1 MKDLVGWRRGAA
13 AIAKGVNRLDKL
25 LLVDD
30 DVQMR
35 NVLALYLRRCGFMVR
50 EAANL
55 AEARQ
60 LQAKEAPDLTI
71 VDYHLPDGTAF
82 DLLTSTRERESSE
95 AVIVLTGLGTIDLA
109 VRAIK
114 SGAEHFLTKPVDLE
128 SLQVLVQRTLEQQR
142 DRRQRAFNVAVASPA
157 PQPFLGESRAV
168 RRLEE
173 MAQAAVESDVP
184 VLILGE
190 TGSGKGVLARWI
202 HESSARKLEPFVDLN
217 CAGLSRELAESE
229 LFGHQR
235 GAFTGAVSSKPGLF
249 EVAHKGT
256 LFLDELGDLDL
267 AVQPKLLK
275 ALEEGTFR
283 RVGELTSRSSDVRL
297 LAATHRNLASMVK
310 EDRFREDLLFRVNTL
325 TLEIPPLR
333 ERREDIRAVA
343 LTVLGALCRRRG
355 RVTPELARDAA
366 DMLEQ
371 YRWPGNVREL
381 RNVLE
386 RALLFC
392 KGEVLDRDALRF
404 DRSLEPDQESDELQT
419 LDDAERR
426 HIVAVLGRAGGKVED
441 AARILALSRSSL
453 YAKLK
458 KYGLRAAGG

>member
-1 MKDLVGWRRGAA
+1 
-13 AIAKGVNRLDKL
+13 LDKL

-35 NVLALYLRRCGFMVR
+35 NVLALYLRRCGFNVLD
-50 EAANL
+50 AATL
-55 AEARQ
+55 ADARK
-60 LQAKEAPDLTI
+60 LQAKETPDLTI
-71 VDYHLPDGTAF
+71 VDYQLPDGTAF
-82 DLLTSTRERESSE
+82 DLLNAARERESSE

-128 SLQVLVQRTLEQQR
+128 SLEILVRRTLDQQR
-142 DRRQRAFNVAVASPA
+142 DRRQRAFTAAVASAA
-157 PQPFLGESRAV
+157 PTPFLGSSRSI

-173 MAQAAVESDVP
+173 MAAAAIGSDVP

-190 TGSGKGVLARWI
+190 TGTGKGVLARWI
-202 HESSARKLEPFVDLN
+202 HENSTRKAEPFVDLN
-217 CAGLSRELAESE
+217 CAGLSRDLAESE

-235 GAFTGAVSSKPGLF
+235 GAFTGAVTSKPGLI
-249 EVAHKGT
+249 EVAHKGS

-275 ALEEGTFR
+275 ALEEGSFR
-283 RVGELTSRSSDVRL
+283 RVGELSSRASDVRL
-297 LAATHRNLASMVK
+297 LAATHRNLSSMVK
-310 EDRFREDLLFRVNTL
+310 EDRFREDLLFRINTL
-325 TLEIPPLR
+325 TLEIPALR
-333 ERREDIRAVA
+333 ERAEDIRAVA
-343 LTVLGALCRRRG
+343 HTVLNDLCRRRG
-355 RVTPELARDAA
+355 RVAPALAEEAVDVLR
-366 DMLEQ
+366 Q

-392 KGEVLDRDALRF
+392 KGDTLDRDALRF
-404 DRSLEPDQESDELQT
+404 DRSLEPDPSEAQAQT

-426 HIVAVLGRAGGKVED
+426 HIATILLRTGGRVDD

-458 KYGLRAAGG
+458 KYGIKAANQ

>member
-1 MKDLVGWRRGAA
+1 
-13 AIAKGVNRLDKL
+13 LDKV

-35 NVLALYLRRCGFMVR
+35 NVLALYLRRCGFGVR

-55 AEARQ
+55 ADARQ
-60 LQAKEAPDLTI
+60 LQAKEPPDLTI

-82 DLLTSTRERESSE
+82 DLLSSTRERESHE

-128 SLQVLVQRTLEQQR
+128 SLEILVRRTLEQQR
-142 DRRQRAFNVAVASPA
+142 DRRQRAFTAAVASAA
-157 PQPFLGESRAV
+157 PTPFLGKSTAV
-168 RRLEE
+168 QRLEE
-173 MAQAAVESDVP
+173 MARAAIDSDVP

-202 HESSARKLEPFVDLN
+202 HENSGRRAEPFVDLN

-235 GAFTGAVSSKPGLF
+235 GAFTGAVASKPGLI

-283 RVGELTSRSSDVRL
+283 RVGELTARASDVRL
-297 LAATHRNLASMVK
+297 LAATHRNLAGMVK
-310 EDRFREDLLFRVNTL
+310 EDRFREDLLFRINTL

-333 ERREDIRAVA
+333 ERREDIRAVTQ
-343 LTVLGALCRRRG
+343 TVLTELCRRRG
-355 RVTPELARDAA
+355 RVAPELNEDAA
-366 DMLEQ
+366 QILEQ

-392 KGEVLDRDALRF
+392 KGNVLDRCALRF
-404 DRSLEPDQESDELQT
+404 DRSLEPDARMNGQNGQNGDELQT

-426 HIVAVLGRAGGKVED
+426 HIVAVLGKAGGKVDD

>member
-1 MKDLVGWRRGAA
+1 
-13 AIAKGVNRLDKL
+13 LDKL

-30 DVQMR
+30 DAQMR
-35 NVLALYLRRCGFMVR
+35 KVLALYLRRVGFAVV
-50 EAANL
+50 EAESL
-55 AEARQ
+55 GEAQ
-60 LQAKEAPDLTI
+60 KLLLKEAPDLTI
-71 VDYHLPDGTAF
+71 VDYQLPDGTAF
-82 DLLTSTRERESSE
+82 DLLTSARERDGSE
-95 AVIVLTGLGTIDLA
+95 AFIVLTGLGTIDLA

-128 SLQVLVQRTLEQQR
+128 SLEILVRRTLEQQR
-142 DRRQRAFNVAVASPA
+142 ERRKRAFSAALGGVTPM
-157 PQPFLGESRAV
+157 PFLGKSRAV

-173 MAQAAVESDVP
+173 LGVAAIESDVP

-190 TGSGKGVLARWI
+190 TGAGKGVLARWI
-202 HESSARKLEPFVDLN
+202 HENGPRKAEPFVDLN

-235 GAFTGAVSSKPGLF
+235 GAFTGAVSNKPGLF

-275 ALEEGTFR
+275 ALEEGQFR
-283 RVGELTSRSSDVRL
+283 RVGELAARSSDVRL
-297 LAATHRNLASMVK
+297 IAATHRNLAAMVK
-310 EDRFREDLLFRVNTL
+310 DDRFREDLLFRINTL

-333 ERREDIRAVA
+333 ERVEDIRAVA
-343 LTVLGALCRRRG
+343 LTVLSELSRRRG
-355 RVTPELARDAA
+355 RAAPTLAEDAVEV
-366 DMLEQ
+366 LQQ

-392 KGEVLDRDALRF
+392 KGDVLDRGALRF
-404 DRSLEPDQESDELQT
+404 DRTLEPDRAEEPAQT

-426 HIVAVLGRAGGKVED
+426 HIARVLERAGGKVDD

>member
-1 MKDLVGWRRGAA
+1 
-13 AIAKGVNRLDKL
+13 LDKL

-35 NVLALYLRRCGFMVR
+35 NVLALYLRRCGFTVLD
-50 EAANL
+50 AANL
-55 AEARQ
+55 ADARS
-60 LQAKEAPDLTI
+60 LQAKESPDLTI
-71 VDYHLPDGTAF
+71 VDYQLPDGTAF
-82 DLLTSTRERESSE
+82 DLLSTTRERESHE

-128 SLQVLVQRTLEQQR
+128 SLEILVRRTLEQQR
-142 DRRQRAFNVAVASPA
+142 DRRQRAFSAAVASAA
-157 PQPFLGESRAV
+157 PTPFLGKSRAV

-173 MAQAAVESDVP
+173 MAAAAIASDVP

-202 HESSARKLEPFVDLN
+202 HENSARKSEPFVDLN

-235 GAFTGAVSSKPGLF
+235 GAFTGAVTSKPGLI

-283 RVGELTSRSSDVRL
+283 RVGELSSRATDVRL
-297 LAATHRNLASMVK
+297 LAATHRNLAGMVK
-310 EDRFREDLLFRVNTL
+310 EDRFREDLLFRINTL

-333 ERREDIRAVA
+333 ERPEDIRAVA
-343 LTVLGALCRRRG
+343 MTVLSDLCRRRG
-355 RVTPELARDAA
+355 RVTPELGEDAA
-366 DMLEQ
+366 EVLER
-371 YRWPGNVREL
+371 YRWPGNVREM

-392 KGEVLDRDALRF
+392 KGEVLDRNALRF
-404 DRSLEPDQESDELQT
+404 DRSLAPDNNTDAGESQT

-426 HIVAVLGRAGGKVED
+426 HIAAVMSRAGGRVDD
-441 AARILALSRSSL
+441 AARVLALSRSSL

-458 KYGLRAAGG
+458 KYGIKTLNP

>member
-1 MKDLVGWRRGAA
+1 M
-13 AIAKGVNRLDKL
+13 DKL

-35 NVLALYLRRCGFMVR
+35 KVLGLYLRRCGFAVL
-50 EAANL
+50 EADGL
-55 AEARQ
+55 AEAQ
-60 LQAKEAPDLTI
+60 KLTAKEAPDLTI
-71 VDYHLPDGTAF
+71 VDYQLPDGTAF
-82 DLLTSTRERESSE
+82 DLLNSAKERESTE

-128 SLQVLVQRTLEQQR
+128 SLEILVRRTLEQQR
-142 DRRQRAFNVAVASPA
+142 DRRQRAFSAAVATSTPM
-157 PQPFLGESRAV
+157 PFLGKSRAV

-173 MAQAAVESDVP
+173 MATAAIESDVP

-190 TGSGKGVLARWI
+190 TGAGKGVLARWI
-202 HESSARKLEPFVDLN
+202 HENSSRKAEPFVDLN

-235 GAFTGAVSSKPGLF
+235 GAFTGAVTSKPGLV

-275 ALEEGTFR
+275 ALEEGQFR
-283 RVGELTSRSSDVRL
+283 RVGELAARSSDVRL
-297 LAATHRNLASMVK
+297 LAATHRNLAAMVK
-310 EDRFREDLLFRVNTL
+310 DDRFREDLLFRINTL

-333 ERREDIRAVA
+333 ERTEDVRAVA
-343 LTVLGALCRRRG
+343 LTVLSDLSRRRG
-355 RVTPELARDAA
+355 RSAPTLGEDAVEV
-366 DMLEQ
+366 LQQ

-392 KGEVLDRDALRF
+392 KGDVLDRGALRF
-404 DRSLEPDQESDELQT
+404 DRTLEPDRSEEPAQT

-426 HIVAVLGRAGGKVED
+426 HIARVLERAGGKVDD

-458 KYGLRAAGG
+458 KYGLRAAGS